1 MTKVK
6 PATRGAPP
14 RAFPYRKGPL
24 LFFPK
29 GKKRIT
35 PPEGVRNFP
44 THSRYNHAKLEL
56 MLLAKMRLLMSV
68 YCMFALFTAW

>member
-1 MTKVK
+1 MPKVK

-14 RAFPYRKGPL
+14 RAFPYRKRPL
-24 LFFPK
+24 LFFPE

-35 PPEGVRNFP
+35 PPKGVRNFP
-44 THSRYNHAKLEL
+44 
-56 MLLAKMRLLMSV
+56 MLLMIV